1 MRVAIRRTSRVG
13 ERSGDPLEDLG
24 VVPDEIHRLTKND
37 LLNKDKDLIERAASV
52 LAGLPVRRLAVEVTP
67 LRDPTRA
74 RVSAATENISRLDAY
89 LDGRPRNTL
98 DVEDGDVEF
107 DISVSG
113 TLSHVL
119 ELRGFDGD
127 ELVAAK
133 RIEV

>member
-1 MRVAIRRTSRVG
+1 
-13 ERSGDPLEDLG
+13 
-24 VVPDEIHRLTKND
+24 
-37 LLNKDKDLIERAASV
+37 
-52 LAGLPVRRLAVEVTP
+52 VEVTP
-67 LRDPTRA
+67 LRDATRA